1 VPGFKSPDA
10 LENFLLGKQGFCEQ
24 YASAMAA
31 MVRALGIPARVGVGF
46 TPGTR
51 QPDGDWHVTTS
62 DAHAWPEVWFNGAG
76 WVRFEPTPRSSQ
88 VTTPGYTIPP
98 DEVVDPSAPDAP
110 AAPAPGTPGA
120 AGPAPGSVD
129 RDRGG
134 DSGGLSDVDGGLSGP
149 VRALLWMLGGGAV
162 VAALPS
168 ALTVWRRRRRWAHG
182 GPLVAWEQLR
192 DDATDVGHL
201 WRPAES
207 PRTAAARL
215 ATARSFD
222 GPTTEALHRLALGA
236 ERARYARPEVAAQV
250 ARAQPRGLTGAVD
263 LVASDDGPDDASR
276 AAGPTSASCG
286 RRCSTV
292 LTARSAG
299 VPDWHPPRHCAGPA
313 PGSATGRPT
322 CWTPSTPR

>member
-1 VPGFKSPDA
+1 
-10 LENFLLGKQGFCEQ
+10 
-24 YASAMAA
+24 
-31 MVRALGIPARVGVGF
+31 
-46 TPGTR
+46 
-51 QPDGDWHVTTS
+51 
-62 DAHAWPEVWFNGAG
+62 
-76 WVRFEPTPRSSQ
+76 
-88 VTTPGYTIPP
+88 
-98 DEVVDPSAPDAP
+98 
-110 AAPAPGTPGA
+110 
-120 AGPAPGSVD
+120 VD

-250 ARAQPRGLTGAVD
+250 APAQPRGLNGAVD
-263 LVASDDGPDDASR
+263 LVASDDGPDDAEQGSRSDVRIVR
-276 AAGPTSASCG
+276 AALLDGADRTQRWRARLAPASTLRWASAGLGDRTADVLDAFDTAVSAAG
-286 RRCSTV
+286 ERLKHPRAALRR
-292 LTARSAG
+292 RSAG
-299 VPDWHPPRHCAGPA
+299 
-313 PGSATGRPT
+313 
-322 CWTPSTPR
+322 